1 MRGFFVHMDTISRIF
16 REPEATPVI
25 TSQGVVR
32 DGRPILFA
40 DRVIEDGSWILLD
53 ADTIAAEDEIT
64 ATLDELLRHDPAVQE
79 LADLPLG
86 WQARR
91 RSSDEPWVRYPRC
104 C

>member
-1 MRGFFVHMDTISRIF
+1 MHMDISDHNAIF
-16 REPEATPVI
+16 AAPGASPVI
-25 TSQGVVR
+25 TSQGVLR
-32 DGRPILFA
+32 DGKPILFA

-53 ADTIAAEDEIT
+53 ADTIDAEDELT
-64 ATLDELLRHDPAVQE
+64 ATLDQIMCHDPAVGE

-91 RSSDEPWVRYPRC
+91 RSSDAPWIRYPRC

>member
-1 MRGFFVHMDTISRIF
+1 MDMIDHNAIF
-16 REPEATPVI
+16 AEPEATLVI
-25 TSQGVVR
+25 TSQGVIR
-32 DGRPILFA
+32 AGRPILFA

-53 ADTIAAEDEIT
+53 DDTIDAEDEIT
-64 ATLDELLRHDPAVQE
+64 VTLGELLRHDPAVAE

-91 RSSDEPWVRYPRC
+91 RSSDEPWLRYPRC